1 MKKSMMLGVVMV
13 LFGWQMAWA
22 SNDKPIR
29 PEQLPAKAKA
39 MIERYFPGEKIA
51 FAKQESELFETRYE
65 VVLEGS
71 AKIEFLGN
79 GEWEEIDCRY
89 KAVPEALIPPQLM
102 AEVKARYPE
111 AQVREIKRENGRHEV
126 KLNNGL
132 ELLFNRKF
140 QLVDID
146 D

>member
-1 MKKSMMLGVVMV
+1 MKKSMIVGLVAIF
-13 LFGWQMAWA
+13 FGLQAAWA
-22 SNDKPIR
+22 SNDKPIS
-29 PEQLPAKAKA
+29 PDQLPAKAKA
-39 MIERYFPGEKIA
+39 MIEQYFPGDKIA

-79 GEWEEIDCRY
+79 GDWEEIDCRY
-89 KAVPEALIPPQLM
+89 KSIPDALIPAQLM
-102 AEVKARYPE
+102 SEVKARYPQ
-111 AQVREIKRENGRHEV
+111 AQVREIKRENGRYEL

>member
-1 MKKSMMLGVVMV
+1 MLGVVMV

>member
-1 MKKSMMLGVVMV
+1 MLGVVMV

-22 SNDKPIR
+22 SNDKPIS

>member
-1 MKKSMMLGVVMV
+1 MKKSMMLGVMMV

-22 SNDKPIR
+22 SNDKPIS

-39 MIERYFPGEKIA
+39 MIEQYFPGEKIA

>member
-1 MKKSMMLGVVMV
+1 MKKSMMLGVMMV

-22 SNDKPIR
+22 SNDKPIS

>member
-1 MKKSMMLGVVMV
+1 MKKSMILGVMMV

-22 SNDKPIR
+22 SNDKPIS
-29 PEQLPAKAKA
+29 PDQLPAKAKA
-39 MIERYFPGEKIA
+39 MIEQYFPGEKIA

-132 ELLFNRKF
+132 ELLFNRKH

>member
-1 MKKSMMLGVVMV
+1 MLGVVMV

-39 MIERYFPGEKIA
+39 MIEQYFPGEKIA

-89 KAVPEALIPPQLM
+89 KAVPEALIPSQLM

>member
-39 MIERYFPGEKIA
+39 MIEQYFPGEKIA

-89 KAVPEALIPPQLM
+89 KAVPEALIPSQLM